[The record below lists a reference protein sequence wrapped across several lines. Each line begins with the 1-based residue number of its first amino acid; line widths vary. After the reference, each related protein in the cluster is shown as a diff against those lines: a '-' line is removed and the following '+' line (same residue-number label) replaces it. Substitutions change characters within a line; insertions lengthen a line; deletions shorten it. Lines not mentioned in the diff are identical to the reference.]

1 MQQKN
6 RSPVALEKRR
16 INKMNW
22 LSKHFYG
29 SVLTI
34 FIIFFFI
41 GVFFYHPIMNMGLYW
56 IPTVALLYFFGYIL
70 LPVFR
75 KLDNIDEK
83 LEKPILERIAKII
96 NDFLKTD
103 KELQGYFPK
112 DFEFKSKN
120 AYVRLINDYSFRE
133 FSSTLVFDRVKT
145 SVADYYFYNFMAI
158 SFKICIFID
167 ALAFFIYIA
176 FKYSNCNTSLMFL
189 GLPLQE
195 AILLAIFSG
204 IFCYIAAKY
213 FMNIA
218 NTHRKR
224 TQNLR
229 FLLIHQQEGEIKKLI
244 NCLKED
250 KNLRLIAR
258 EDIDIP

>member
-1 MQQKN
+1 
-6 RSPVALEKRR
+6 
-16 INKMNW
+16 
-22 LSKHFYG
+22 
-29 SVLTI
+29 
-34 FIIFFFI
+34 
-41 GVFFYHPIMNMGLYW
+41 MGLYW

-75 KLDNIDEK
+75 KWGNIDEK
-83 LEKPILERIAKII
+83 LEKPILECIAKII

-103 KELQGYFPK
+103 KELQDYFPK

-133 FSSTLVFDRVKT
+133 FSSTLVFDRIKT
-145 SVADYYFYNFMAI
+145 SVADYYFYNFMTTG
-158 SFKICIFID
+158 FKICIFID

-176 FKYSNCNTSLMFL
+176 FKYSNCDTSLMFL

-204 IFCYIAAKY
+204 IFCYMVAKY

-218 NTHRKR
+218 NTHGKR

-229 FLLIHQQEGEIKKLI
+229 FLLIHQQESKIKNLV
-244 NCLKED
+244 NYLKKDE
-250 KNLRLIAR
+250 NLRLIAR

>member
-1 MQQKN
+1 
-6 RSPVALEKRR
+6 
-16 INKMNW
+16 MNW

-29 SVLTI
+29 SILTI
-34 FIIFFFI
+34 FIIFFFT
-41 GVFFYHPIMNMGLYW
+41 GVFFYRPIMEMGLYW
-56 IPTVALLYFFGYIL
+56 IPTIALLYFFGYIL

-75 KLDNIDEK
+75 KWGNIDEK

-96 NDFLKTD
+96 NDSLKTD
-103 KELQGYFPK
+103 KELQEYFPK

-133 FSSTLVFDRVKT
+133 FSSTLVFDRVKD

-158 SFKICIFID
+158 GFKICIFID
-167 ALAFFIYIA
+167 ALAFFIYII
-176 FKYSNCNTSLMFL
+176 FKCVNINSLFIDPSLMFL
-189 GLPLQE
+189 GRPLQE

-213 FMNIA
+213 FMKIA
-218 NTHRKR
+218 NNIHGKR
-224 TQNLR
+224 VRNLR
-229 FLLIHQQEGEIKKLI
+229 FLLIYQQEEKIKDLI
-244 NCLKED
+244 SYLKKDE
-250 KNLRLIAR
+250 NLRLIAR

>member
-1 MQQKN
+1 
-6 RSPVALEKRR
+6 
-16 INKMNW
+16 MNW

-41 GVFFYHPIMNMGLYW
+41 SLFFYYPIIKIGWYW
-56 IPTVALLYFFGYIL
+56 IPTVVVLYFFGYIL

-75 KLDNIDEK
+75 KWGNIDEK

-96 NDFLKTD
+96 NDSLKID
-103 KELQGYFPK
+103 EELQKYFPK

-120 AYVRLINDYSFRE
+120 AYVRVVNDYSFRE
-133 FSSTLVFDRVKT
+133 YSSRLIFDRVKT
-145 SVADYYFYNFMAI
+145 SVADYYFYNFMATG
-158 SFKICIFID
+158 FKICIFID
-167 ALAFFIYIA
+167 IFAFFIYII
-176 FKYSNCNTSLMFL
+176 FKYVNINNLFIDPSLMFL
-189 GLPLQE
+189 GRPLQE
-195 AILLAIFSG
+195 TILLAIFVG
-204 IFCYIAAKY
+204 IFCYITAKY

-218 NTHRKR
+218 NNIHKKR

-229 FLLIHQQEGEIKKLI
+229 FLLIHQQEDKIKNLI
-244 NCLKED
+244 NYLKED
-250 KNLRLIAR
+250 EDLRLIAR

>member
-1 MQQKN
+1 
-6 RSPVALEKRR
+6 
-16 INKMNW
+16 MNW

-29 SVLTI
+29 SVLTV

-41 GVFFYHPIMNMGLYW
+41 SLFFYYPIIKIGWYW
-56 IPTVALLYFFGYIL
+56 IPTVVVLYFFGYIL

-75 KLDNIDEK
+75 KWGNIDEK

-96 NDFLKTD
+96 NDSLKTD
-103 KELQGYFPK
+103 KELQKYFPK
-112 DFEFKSKN
+112 DFEFKTKN

-133 FSSTLVFDRVKT
+133 FSSPLVFDRVKT
-145 SVADYYFYNFMAI
+145 SVADYYLYNFMAKG
-158 SFKICIFID
+158 FNICTFID
-167 ALAFFIYIA
+167 IFAISIYIA
-176 FKYSNCNTSLMFL
+176 FNFSNCNTSLMFL

-229 FLLIHQQEGEIKKLI
+229 FLLIHQQESKIKNLV
-244 NCLKED
+244 NYLKED
-250 KNLRLIAR
+250 ENLRLIAK
-258 EDIDIP
+258 EKIDIT

>member
-1 MQQKN
+1 
-6 RSPVALEKRR
+6 
-16 INKMNW
+16 MNW

-29 SVLTI
+29 SILTV

-41 GVFFYHPIMNMGLYW
+41 GVFFYHPIMHMGLYW
-56 IPTVALLYFFGYIL
+56 IPAVALLYFFGYIL
-70 LPVFR
+70 LPFFR
-75 KLDNIDEK
+75 RADNLNEK

-96 NDFLKTD
+96 NDSLKTD
-103 KELQGYFPK
+103 KELRKHFPK

-120 AYVRLINDYSFRE
+120 AYVRVINDYSFRE
-133 FSSTLVFDRVKT
+133 YSSRLIFDRVKT

-158 SFKICIFID
+158 GFKICIFID
-167 ALAFFIYIA
+167 IFAFFIYII
-176 FKYSNCNTSLMFL
+176 FKYVNINNLFIDPSLMFL

-195 AILLAIFSG
+195 AIILAIFAG

-229 FLLIHQQEGEIKKLI
+229 FLLIHQQEDKIKDLI
-244 NCLKED
+244 NYLKED
-250 KNLRLIAR
+250 ENIRLVAR
-258 EDIDIP
+258 EEIDIP

>member
-1 MQQKN
+1 
-6 RSPVALEKRR
+6 
-16 INKMNW
+16 MNW

-29 SVLTI
+29 SILTI

-75 KLDNIDEK
+75 KWGNIDEK

-96 NDFLKTD
+96 NDSLKAD

-133 FSSTLVFDRVKT
+133 FSSALVFDRIKT
-145 SVADYYFYNFMAI
+145 SVADYYFYNFMATG
-158 SFKICIFID
+158 FKICIFID
-167 ALAFFIYIA
+167 IFAFSIYTA
-176 FKYSNCNTSLMFL
+176 FKFLNINILSIDLSLMFL
-189 GLPLQE
+189 GLPLQGT
-195 AILLAIFSG
+195 ILLATFAG

-229 FLLIHQQEGEIKKLI
+229 FLLIHQQEDKIKNLI
-244 NCLKED
+244 NYLKED
-250 KNLRLIAR
+250 EDLRLIAK
-258 EDIDIP
+258 EKIDIP

>member
-1 MQQKN
+1 
-6 RSPVALEKRR
+6 
-16 INKMNW
+16 
-22 LSKHFYG
+22 
-29 SVLTI
+29 
-34 FIIFFFI
+34 
-41 GVFFYHPIMNMGLYW
+41 MGLYW
-56 IPTVALLYFFGYIL
+56 IPTVAVLYFFGYIL

-96 NDFLKTD
+96 NDSLKAD

-120 AYVRLINDYSFRE
+120 AYIRVINDYSFRE
-133 FSSTLVFDRVKT
+133 FSSALVFDRVKT

-158 SFKICIFID
+158 GFKICIFID
-167 ALAFFIYIA
+167 IIASSIYIA
-176 FKYSNCNTSLMFL
+176 FNYSNCNASLMFL

-195 AILLAIFSG
+195 AALLAIFAG
-204 IFCYIAAKY
+204 VICYIAAKY
-213 FMNIA
+213 FTNIA

-229 FLLIHQQEGEIKKLI
+229 FLLIHQQEDKIKKLI
-244 NCLKED
+244 NYLKED
-250 KNLRLIAR
+250 ENLRLIAR